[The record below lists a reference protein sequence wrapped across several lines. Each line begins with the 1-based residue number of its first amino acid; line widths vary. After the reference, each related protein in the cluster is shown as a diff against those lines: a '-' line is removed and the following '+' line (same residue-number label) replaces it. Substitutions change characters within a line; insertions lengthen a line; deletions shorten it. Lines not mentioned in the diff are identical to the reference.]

1 MLQLAISKENIT
13 KVVLEAIA
21 ETDIFLVEV
30 TIGSGNNIEVLIDS
44 PTGINVRKC
53 VTVNRAVEAVFDRD
67 VEDYALDVASPGA
80 DRPFKVT
87 QQYHKNVGR
96 EVEVTLL
103 EGKPESGTLT
113 EVTEEGITISRTEK
127 KKIEG
132 KKKKEEVTEVL
143 TFSFPQIKSTKII
156 LKF

>member
-1 MLQLAISKENIT
+1 MAITRENIT
-13 KVVLEAIA
+13 KVVLEHLQ
-21 ETDIFLVEV
+21 ETDIFLIDV
-30 TIGSGNNIEVLIDS
+30 TIRSGNNIEILIDS
-44 PTGINVRKC
+44 PTGIDIKKC
-53 VTVNRAVEAVFDRD
+53 VRLNRAVEAVFNRD

-80 DRPFKVT
+80 DRPFKVK
-87 QQYHKNVGR
+87 QQYTKNVGR
-96 EVEVTLL
+96 DVEVTLN

-113 EVTEEGITISRTEK
+113 EVTETEITISRTVK

-143 TFSFPQIKSTKII
+143 TFPFEQIKSTKVI